1 MIGSLFAVLFRSK
14 PRNGTRDEG
23 VELRGEELHVS
34 LHLAIKKSA
43 RISASLTRAR
53 DFTRSHWKTGDE
65 NRLPTL
71 ANSVASLRAKVREIP
86 KVYKYC
92 RLRHDPL

>member
-34 LHLAIKKSA
+34 LHLTMKKRA
-43 RISASLTRAR
+43 RISASLNKRLH
-53 DFTRSHWKTGDE
+53 HW
-65 NRLPTL
+65 LWVQ
-71 ANSVASLRAKVREIP
+71 NSGEQTVER
-86 KVYKYC
+86 
-92 RLRHDPL
+92 